1 MHNVIAII
9 SIYVPPV
16 MRYNILDSLDIIP
29 LYPLSNP
36 VIPPGHIY
44 TRQKEIRQ
52 YPGKD
57 TAVSPSYLPGHRDK
71 YGLVMWNR

>member
-1 MHNVIAII
+1 MHRVISII

-29 LYPLSNP
+29 LYTLSNP
-36 VIPPGHIY
+36 VIPLSRIY
-44 TRQKEIRQ
+44 SGQKEIRQ
-52 YPGKD
+52 YSGKG
-57 TAVSPSYLPGHRDK
+57 TAVSPSYLLGHRDK